1 MAHRNF
7 VDLPKMLIF
16 NSFLLNYQRVFDTPK
31 NGWFETW
38 LRLKLF
44 KLGCPY
50 WFIIIKMAW
59 EDSHF
64 QIYMDISPFSEIENP
79 CWNWDIFQLG
89 YWDIFRYWDIFQ
101 FSDMPPDSLFAELDD
116 GKIWTGNPNQ
126 FDGKNPWS
134 FRWRF
139 SQQNHSID
147 PWIDLGIST
156 GNYEFSHWIWGF
168 LVKIFP
174 AKPLHWLIFFIYWE

>member
-7 VDLPKMLIF
+7 VDLPKMMIF

-79 CWNWDIFQLG
+79 C
-89 YWDIFRYWDIFQ
+89 
-101 FSDMPPDSLFAELDD
+101 
-116 GKIWTGNPNQ
+116 
-126 FDGKNPWS
+126 
-134 FRWRF
+134 
-139 SQQNHSID
+139 
-147 PWIDLGIST
+147 
-156 GNYEFSHWIWGF
+156 
-168 LVKIFP
+168 
-174 AKPLHWLIFFIYWE
+174 